1 MKKFLPT
8 VLVVL
13 VFLLTNSIYIV
24 NEAEQI
30 VVTQFGKPVGDPI
43 VEAGL
48 KFKIPFIQK
57 IIRFEKRILEWDGA
71 ANEIP
76 TKDDKYI
83 FIDSFARWK
92 IADPLVFYKAAK
104 NERNAQS
111 RLDDVIDGIVR
122 DEISNRN
129 MEEIIRFTD
138 RAMETYDDEDK
149 KQSTAG
155 EQETFIGARLDILK
169 SILTNVQNKLAEL
182 DMGIEVLDV
191 QIKRIDYNKQVQQ
204 KLFDRMISEQNM
216 IAEKYRAQG
225 QGKKQEILG
234 LQIQEEKT
242 ILSEA
247 YKKAQKIRGEADAY
261 AIKTYSEAYE
271 QRKNGKVD
279 QDAVEFYEFLKSLDA
294 YEDIFDSSTR
304 LILSTDSQFFK
315 YLK

>member
-30 VVTQFGKPVGDPI
+30 VVTQFGKPVGDPTT
-43 VEAGL
+43 EAGL

-169 SILTNVQNKLAEL
+169 SILTNVQKKLVEL

-247 YKKAQKIRGEADAY
+247 YKKAQKIRGDADAY

-294 YEDIFDSSTR
+294 YENIFDSSTR